1 MKKLD
6 SFEWLL
12 VCLIVAAFI
21 TGLFIAI
28 DNSESAANATKQIPQ
43 SEKLQSIT

>member
-12 VCLIVAAFI
+12 VCLIVAASI
-21 TGLFIAI
+21 TGLFKAI
-28 DNSESAANATKQIPQ
+28 DNSELSANPTRQMPQ